1 MYVSHLQLVDYRS
14 YAAAR
19 LELAPGVTTFVG
31 SNGQGKTNLLEAIG
45 YAATLSSH
53 RVSTDAPLVRRGAER
68 AVVRAAS
75 FADERRSLIEIEIN
89 PGRANRARLNRSVL
103 PRVRDVLGT
112 LRTVLFA
119 PEDLALVKGDPGE
132 RRKYLDELLTL
143 RAPRFAAVRADYER
157 VLKQRNALLKTAA
170 QVSGRARPDL
180 STLDVWDGHL
190 AETGA
195 ALVAGRLG
203 LVAELRPLVAKA
215 YAQLADSGGFPE
227 LRYRDSSVAEA
238 PESTE
243 AVGDQGDTD
252 VTAIAQ
258 RLRDAL
264 DRARPE
270 ELRRGVSLVGPHR
283 DDLLLSLDEFA
294 VKGYAS
300 QGESWSYGL
309 SLKLSA
315 FELLRADGEDPVLI
329 LDDVFSE
336 LDAARRQRLAQ
347 HVRDAEQ
354 VLVSAAV
361 PEDLPS
367 DLRGERYQVSEG
379 TVEHV

>member
-14 YAAAR
+14 YAAAQ

-53 RVSTDAPLVRRGAER
+53 RVSTDAPLVRKGAER

-75 FADERRSLIEIEIN
+75 VANERRSLIEIEIN
-89 PGRANRARLNRSVL
+89 PGRANRARLNRATV
-103 PRVRDVLGT
+103 PRVRDILGT

-170 QVSGRARPDL
+170 QVQGRARPDL

-190 AETGA
+190 ADTGA
-195 ALVAGRLG
+195 VLVAGRLG
-203 LVAELRPLVAKA
+203 LVAELRPLVSKA
-215 YAQLADSGGFPE
+215 YAQLDDSASFPE
-227 LRYRDSSVAEA
+227 LRYRDSSVGETF
-238 PESTE
+238 ENTE
-243 AVGDQGDTD
+243 ALGSHVDAD
-252 VTAIAQ
+252 AIAQ
-258 RLRDAL
+258 RLREAL
-264 DRARPE
+264 DAARPE
-270 ELRRGVSLVGPHR
+270 ELRRGMSLVGPHR

-300 QGESWSYGL
+300 QGESWSFGL

-315 FELLRADGEDPVLI
+315 FELLRAEGDDPVLV

-367 DLRGERYQVSEG
+367 ELCGERYHVSEG